1 MPKKQ
6 GFHNKTGY
14 ILTAKER
21 YKPIW
26 VSRGDHFGIEW
37 WAKQQNITLTEA
49 LHHMV
54 VEFMTLRLE
63 AYKQKGIEDAL
74 LEGKIG
80 PSLFQKLRRIP
91 LRRRKR
97 S

>member
-6 GFHNKTGY
+6 GFHNKNAY
-14 ILTAKER
+14 ILTRKDR
-21 YKPIW
+21 YKHMW
-26 VSRGDHFGIEW
+26 VSRGDHLGVEW
-37 WAKQQNITLTEA
+37 WAKQQKITLTEA
-49 LHHMV
+49 LHHMII
-54 VEFMTLRLE
+54 EFMTKRLE

-74 LEGKIG
+74 LERKIE

-91 LRRRKR
+91 LHRRKR

>member
-6 GFHNKTGY
+6 GSHNKTGY

-26 VSRGDHFGIEW
+26 VSRGDHLGVEW

-49 LHHMV
+49 LHDIIH
-54 VEFMTLRLE
+54 EFMAPRLE
-63 AYKQKGIEDAL
+63 AYKQKAIEGSL
-74 LEGKIG
+74 LEGKIK

-91 LRRRKR
+91 LHRRKR

>member
-6 GFHNKTGY
+6 GSHNKTGY

-21 YKPIW
+21 HKPIW
-26 VSRGDHFGIEW
+26 VSRGDHLAIEW

-49 LHHMV
+49 LHHMII
-54 VEFMTLRLE
+54 EFMTKRLE

-74 LEGKIG
+74 LERKIE

-91 LRRRKR
+91 LHRRKR